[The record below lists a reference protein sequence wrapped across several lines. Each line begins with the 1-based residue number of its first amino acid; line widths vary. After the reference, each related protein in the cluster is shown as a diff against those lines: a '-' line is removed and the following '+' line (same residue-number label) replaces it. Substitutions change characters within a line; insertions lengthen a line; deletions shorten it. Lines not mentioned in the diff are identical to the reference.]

1 MAFLRNNRALRRI
14 GLVAGLAVVGV
25 VVGVFYYTDVRSCAT
40 GMAPEGPAERVF
52 DLRIEDGKVAE
63 DMRVV
68 RVTQGDT
75 VRLRW
80 TTGAP
85 VVLHLHGYDIEKR
98 VAPGEVTEFAFM
110 ARATGRFPVNAHRP
124 DKPAAAT
131 HDETPGVFVEV
142 YPR

>member
-1 MAFLRNNRALRRI
+1 MALGNNNRFARRI
-14 GLVAGLAVVGV
+14 GLIGGLAVIGV
-25 VVGVFYYTDVRSCAT
+25 VLGVFYYTDVRSCAT
-40 GMAPEGPAERVF
+40 GMPPEGPAERVF

-98 VAPGEVTEFAFM
+98 VAPGEVTEFAFT

-131 HDETPGVFVEV
+131 HDETPVVLVEV

>member
-63 DMRVV
+63 NMRVV

-85 VVLHLHGYDIEKR
+85 VVLHLHGYDIEKE
-98 VAPGEVTEFAFM
+98 VTPGEVTEFAFT
-110 ARATGRFPVNAHRP
+110 ARATGRFPVNVHREGESH
-124 DKPAAAT
+124 AAA
-131 HDETPGVFVEV
+131 HDEAPAVFVEV

>member
-1 MAFLRNNRALRRI
+1 MIFLRNNRALRRI
-14 GLVAGLAVVGV
+14 GLVAGLAVIGV

-40 GMAPEGPAERVF
+40 GIAPEGPAERIF
-52 DLRIEDGKVAE
+52 DLRIAHDKVAE

-68 RVTQGDT
+68 RIKEGDT

-85 VVLHLHGYDIEKR
+85 VVLHLHGYDIEKKGT
-98 VAPGEVTEFAFM
+98 PGEVTEFAFE
-110 ARATGRFPVNAHRP
+110 AHATGRFPVNVHREGESH
-124 DKPAAAT
+124 AAA
-131 HDETPGVFVEV
+131 HDEAPVVFVEV